1 LNALLP
7 KLGIYPAGFG
17 LDCKYGIPGVCP
29 IDGDEP
35 ALAFASRAPQRQC
48 SPDTAHGL
56 FGDSERSR
64 RMACNQLRCFLGA
77 ALQHGD
83 IRHHLVEQTERQRPG
98 GLDHRAVKI
107 RSLVRAGPTRE
118 ASRLIFDI
126 DRELPS
132 VRAIGKPIR
141 VAALPIQ
148 MSQNRQRSPRYRQC
162 RRRRWPRSSA
172 PGSFPA
178 RSAPPSRVHLVARS

>member
-1 LNALLP
+1 MVTNLP
-7 KLGIYPAGFG
+7 WL
-17 LDCKYGIPGVCP
+17 
-29 IDGDEP
+29 
-35 ALAFASRAPQRQC
+35 
-48 SPDTAHGL
+48 
-56 FGDSERSR
+56 SR
-64 RMACNQLRCFLGA
+64 RGRRSVNVRRIRRTASLVTPSVVGAWPATSFAVSSARRCSIATSG
-77 ALQHGD
+77 
-83 IRHHLVEQTERQRPG
+83 HHLVEQTERQRLG

-126 DRELPS
+126 DRQLPS

-141 VAALPIQ
+141 LAAVPIQ
-148 MSQNRQRSPRYRQC
+148 MSQNRPRSPRHRQC

-178 RSAPPSRVHLVARS
+178 RPARDRSAPRSRAHPARS

>member
-1 LNALLP
+1 LPFQFDVRLLR
-7 KLGIYPAGFG
+7 KAS
-17 LDCKYGIPGVCP
+17 IPSP
-29 IDGDEP
+29 EILAHID
-35 ALAFASRAPQRQC
+35 AKNQIFAPVARQC

-107 RSLVRAGPTRE
+107 RSLVRAGPTKE

-126 DRELPS
+126 DRQLPS

-141 VAALPIQ
+141 RRVADPDVAKQAAIPAPPP
-148 MSQNRQRSPRYRQC
+148 SQAPAMAAIVGTRQL
-162 RRRRWPRSSA
+162 SSA
-172 PGSFPA
+172 FRAS
-178 RSAPPSRVHLVARS
+178 